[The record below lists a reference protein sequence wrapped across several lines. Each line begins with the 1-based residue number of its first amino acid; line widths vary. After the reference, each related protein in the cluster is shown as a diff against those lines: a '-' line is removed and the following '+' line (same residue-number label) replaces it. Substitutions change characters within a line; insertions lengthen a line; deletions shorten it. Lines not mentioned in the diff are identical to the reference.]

1 MNIAITYTNGE
12 KKKYDSIIE
21 IYKPNNSQIIMLMD
35 STGINHN
42 EYTYMIKKIE
52 VKP

>member
-1 MNIAITYTNGE
+1 MIVTITFTNGE
-12 KKKYDSIIE
+12 KKKYESILE
-21 IYKPNNSQIIMLMD
+21 IYKPNNSRIIMLMD

-52 VKP
+52 VKL

>member
-1 MNIAITYTNGE
+1 MNITITYTNGE
-12 KKKYDSIIE
+12 KKKYDNIIE
-21 IYKPNNSQIIMLMD
+21 IYRPNNSAIIMLMD
-35 STGINHN
+35 STGINNN